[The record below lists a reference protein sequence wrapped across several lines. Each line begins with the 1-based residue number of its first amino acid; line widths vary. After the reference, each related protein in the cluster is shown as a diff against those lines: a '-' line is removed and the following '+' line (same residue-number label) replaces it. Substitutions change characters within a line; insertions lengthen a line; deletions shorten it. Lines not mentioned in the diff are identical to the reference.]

1 MLEILTKAIEQLN
14 SSVFILVVM
23 LCVCFWTVYHVGKWT
38 ETFLSHSKKIDASEE
53 KHHALFQSLAH
64 IIAKVDLIYNNTLK
78 NPVVMAHSPLQ
89 LTEAGTTGSE
99 SIGLHRVLT
108 REFDKLSGLVNKYAP
123 RNAYDIQTRSMQIAN
138 EQFLLLLNE
147 SELNRAKDFAFAK
160 GLQLE
165 DLSSILGLLL
175 RDQILAQKVIPLS
188 AVDEP
193 MPSKLPTK
201 A

>member
-23 LCVCFWTVYHVGKWT
+23 LYVCFWTVYHVGKWT

-64 IIAKVDLIYNNTLK
+64 IIAKGDLIYNNTLK

-108 REFDKLSGLVNKYAP
+108 REFDKLSGLVKKSAP

-147 SELNRAKDFAFAK
+147 SELNRAK

-175 RDQILAQKVIPLS
+175 RDQILAQKDIPLS

-193 MPSKLPTK
+193 MPSKLPTR

>member
-64 IIAKVDLIYNNTLK
+64 IITKVDLIYNNTHK
-78 NPVVMAHSPLQ
+78 
-89 LTEAGTTGSE
+89 
-99 SIGLHRVLT
+99 
-108 REFDKLSGLVNKYAP
+108 KYAP
-123 RNAYDIQTRSMQIAN
+123 RNAYDIQIRSMQIAN

-147 SELNRAKDFAFAK
+147 SE
-160 GLQLE
+160 
-165 DLSSILGLLL
+165 
-175 RDQILAQKVIPLS
+175 S
-188 AVDEP
+188 AVDEHK
-193 MPSKLPTK
+193 PSKLPTR